1 MLVLSKRHRSTKA
14 VRSKAG
20 KNSYK
25 PQKIR
30 KKRWAA
36 SHKVGYKSYTRKRSS
51 VVYLPRRRYAK
62 ENPINQRL
70 EHESTA
76 EGEEQPSV
84 KEEDQKHGGHTGHGR
99 SPYDR
104 GFDAGYYEGG
114 EGILAQMIPVFN
126 VLPDMDVREVIQ
138 LGLGQVQ
145 HLLQPLVD
153 PFTIYRE
160 MQSAIESKQPMSL
173 VRLGDGEM
181 LTLAHDLVISTEQA
195 RADGPFLSYA
205 GVNLPD
211 HHGRT
216 LLADSIKRATIV
228 GIPISRMRNFQGLLF
243 PALRAHGI
251 DYRHLRMT
259 LSTINYLFYQLGYL
273 SLLLEGRRV
282 LLVGNEAPALA
293 PVLAV
298 RGISIVGI
306 VTPVHGIGDVDRV
319 IGEIAQHSFDIALV
333 AAGIPAV
340 IISERIATELGRVA
354 IDFGHLADKIA
365 KGQPI

>member
-1 MLVLSKRHRSTKA
+1 MTENEELPSVQEDD
-14 VRSKAG
+14 
-20 KNSYK
+20 
-25 PQKIR
+25 QKQGGHDGH
-30 KKRWAA
+30 
-36 SHKVGYKSYTRKRSS
+36 SRSS
-51 VVYLPRRRYAK
+51 
-62 ENPINQRL
+62 
-70 EHESTA
+70 
-76 EGEEQPSV
+76 
-84 KEEDQKHGGHTGHGR
+84 
-99 SPYDR
+99 YDR

-126 VLPDMDVREVIQ
+126 VLPDIDVREVIR

-145 HLLQPLVD
+145 HQLQPLVD
-153 PFTIYRE
+153 PFTIYHE
-160 MQSAIESKQPMSL
+160 MQAAIESNQPMSL

-216 LLADSIKRATIV
+216 ILADSIKRATIV

-251 DYRHLRMT
+251 DYRDLRMT

-273 SLLLEGRRV
+273 ALLLEGRRV

-293 PVLAV
+293 PVLAS
-298 RGISIVGI
+298 RGISIIGI
-306 VTPVHGIGDVDRV
+306 VTPVHGIRDVDRV

-340 IISERIATELGRVA
+340 IITERIATELGRVA